1 MTRTDTGRATAEQVA
16 LILATSR
23 DEDPENATATDEEIL
38 AHTRNTLG
46 LPGECGPGGMP
57 VYDDGTA
64 EAAALIA
71 FLTPTETPDR

>member
-1 MTRTDTGRATAEQVA
+1 V
-16 LILATSR
+16 
-23 DEDPENATATDEEIL
+23 EIL
-38 AHTRNTLG
+38 THTRNTLG

-71 FLTPTETPDR
+71 FLTPAE

>member
-1 MTRTDTGRATAEQVA
+1 MTRTDTGRATAEQLA

-23 DEDPENATATDEEIL
+23 DEDPENTTATDVEIL
-38 AHTRNTLG
+38 TRTRNTLG

-71 FLTPTETPDR
+71 FLTPAE

>member
-1 MTRTDTGRATAEQVA
+1 MTRTDTGRASADQLA

-23 DEDPENATATDEEIL
+23 NEDPENATATDAEIL
-38 AHTRNTLG
+38 THTRNTLG

-57 VYDDGTA
+57 VYDDGSA

-71 FLTPTETPDR
+71 FLTPAE

>member
-1 MTRTDTGRATAEQVA
+1 MTRTDTGRATAEQLA

-23 DEDPENATATDEEIL
+23 DEDPENTTAIDAEIL

-57 VYDDGTA
+57 VYDDGTD

-71 FLTPTETPDR
+71 FLTPAE

>member
-1 MTRTDTGRATAEQVA
+1 MTSTDTGRATAEQLV

-23 DEDPENATATDEEIL
+23 DEDPENATTTDAEIL

-64 EAAALIA
+64 EVAALIA
-71 FLTPTETPDR
+71 FLTPAE

>member
-1 MTRTDTGRATAEQVA
+1 MTRTDTGRATAEQLV
-16 LILATSR
+16 LILAISR
-23 DEDPENATATDEEIL
+23 DEDPENTTATDAEIL

-57 VYDDGTA
+57 VYDDGSA

-71 FLTPTETPDR
+71 FLTPAE

>member
-1 MTRTDTGRATAEQVA
+1 MTRTDTGRASADQLA

-23 DEDPENATATDEEIL
+23 DEDPENTTATDVEIL
-38 AHTRNTLG
+38 THTRNTLG

-71 FLTPTETPDR
+71 FLTPAE

>member
-1 MTRTDTGRATAEQVA
+1 MTRTDTGRASADQLA
-16 LILATSR
+16 LILAISR
-23 DEDPENATATDEEIL
+23 DEDPENATATDAEIL

-71 FLTPTETPDR
+71 FLTPAE

>member
-1 MTRTDTGRATAEQVA
+1 MTRTVTGRATAEQLA
-16 LILATSR
+16 LILAISR
-23 DEDPENATATDEEIL
+23 DEDPENTTATDAEIL

-46 LPGECGPGGMP
+46 LPGECGPGAMP

-71 FLTPTETPDR
+71 FLTPAE